1 MVGPM
6 TEPEDASVRER
17 ALARAATL
25 LAHDEEQFAHAV
37 VPPIFQNS
45 LFTFDSYADMRS
57 TYAGETPRD
66 VYTRVT
72 NPTVRAFET
81 KLAALEGAEA
91 AVGFASGMAAISS
104 AVMSLVS
111 AGDRVL
117 VTRHVYPDAFRFF
130 ELVAKAAGARVD
142 YVDATDLV
150 AVEAALPGAR
160 LCYLESPTSWTFEV
174 PDLRAIASLARA
186 QGVLTIVDNSWATPL
201 FQRPLELGLDLS
213 LHSAS
218 KYLGGHSDV
227 VAGVVAGSAELVG
240 RIRTHALPYLGGK
253 LAPFEA
259 WLLLRGLRTL
269 VLRVR
274 ETERSALELARR
286 LERHPGVMRVLHPGL
301 AAALPAGL
309 HGTTGLFAFEPAPG
323 VDIERFC
330 DALTLFRLGVS
341 WGGHESLV
349 CPAAVTHVQAAEPNH
364 ARFFGVPE
372 RLVRLNVGLEATDAL
387 WSDLDRALNAG
398 SAAR

>member
-1 MVGPM
+1 MSDGARR
-6 TEPEDASVRER
+6 DALE
-17 ALARAATL
+17 RAATL
-25 LAHDEEQFAHAV
+25 LAHDERQHAHAV

-45 LFTFDSYADMRS
+45 LFTFDSYAEMRS
-57 TYAGETPRD
+57 TFAGEPALGGAPRD
-66 VYTRVT
+66 VYTRVQ

-81 KLAALEGAEA
+81 KLAALEGADA
-91 AVGFASGMAAISS
+91 AVGFASGMAAVS
-104 AVMSLVS
+104 AAVLSVVE
-111 AGDRVL
+111 AGDRAV
-117 VTRHVYPDAFRFF
+117 VSRHVYPDAFRFF
-130 ELVAKAAGARVD
+130 ELVAKAAGVTTD
-142 YVDATDLV
+142 YVDATDLA

-174 PDLRAIASLARA
+174 LDLPAIATLARA
-186 QGVLTIVDNSWATPL
+186 RGVTTVIDNSWATPL
-201 FQRPLELGLDLS
+201 FQRPLELGIDLS
-213 LHSAS
+213 VHSAS

-227 VAGVVAGSAELVG
+227 VAGVVAGSTA
-240 RIRTHALPYLGGK
+240 RIAAIRARVLPYLGAK

-269 VLRVR
+269 VPRVR

-286 LERHPGVMRVLHPGL
+286 LADHGDVSRVLHPGL
-301 AAALPAGL
+301 AGTLPPHL
-309 HGTTGLFAFEPAPG
+309 HGTTGLFAFEPREN

-349 CPAAVTHVQAAEPNH
+349 CPAAVTHAQAAEPNH

-372 RLVRLNVGLEATDAL
+372 RLVRLNVGLESTDDL
-387 WSDLDRALNAG
+387 WSDLDRALREGGA
-398 SAAR
+398 